1 LTQTLPDTTTAF
13 GTILVVEDEGLIAL
27 DLQRRLQALGYTVP
41 TTCATAE
48 EAFTAASS
56 HVPDLILMDIRLR
69 GERDGIDAAEQI
81 RTKLDIPVVFLTA
94 HADMATLDRAKAA
107 SPFGYIVKPFGS
119 TDLRANIEIARYRH
133 KAEQIVRRNEAW
145 LAAALG
151 SLNEAVI
158 VATPDCLI
166 ETMNPLAERLTGWPL
181 ERARGRSVDEIFV
194 VVDAQTN
201 RPVTHPAL
209 AVLAHE
215 SGSGSVQAEYR
226 LFGRGGGSALIK
238 AVVSS
243 TCSEDGLAVLV
254 FAFRDIAAEREL
266 ERLARQSQRME
277 TVSSMAGALAHDLN
291 NVLTVVL
298 GYADLLQSKPESRCP
313 EVEQIRLA
321 GVMGARLAKDLLR
334 ASRTDV
340 VRSEVLDWNEL
351 IGSSEKMLARILS
364 PRSTIRLA
372 LCPEALYIRSDQT
385 QLRQILVNIAT
396 NARDAMPKGGELLIS
411 TRLHDSGMI
420 ETIARDTGMGMSPR
434 TVDHIFEPFFT
445 LKGDRGTGLGMSII
459 HSIVSQWGG
468 TISVESLLG
477 AGTSFIIRLPRAEPS
492 ERELESAP
500 SSVDNALDSS
510 PGGPPA
516 TVMLVEDNAAI
527 RDLLREELTNAGF
540 SVITA
545 NDGEAGFAMLRLQ
558 KKSVDLL
565 ITDVMMPRMT
575 GPELAKHCVEACPGA
590 RVLFLSGYSEL
601 TLADNDLLRTGK
613 AEFLGKP
620 LLPADLI
627 SRARAMLLQ

>member
-1 LTQTLPDTTTAF
+1 
-13 GTILVVEDEGLIAL
+13 
-27 DLQRRLQALGYTVP
+27 
-41 TTCATAE
+41 
-48 EAFTAASS
+48 
-56 HVPDLILMDIRLR
+56 
-69 GERDGIDAAEQI
+69 
-81 RTKLDIPVVFLTA
+81 
-94 HADMATLDRAKAA
+94 
-107 SPFGYIVKPFGS
+107 
-119 TDLRANIEIARYRH
+119 
-133 KAEQIVRRNEAW
+133 
-145 LAAALG
+145 
-151 SLNEAVI
+151 
-158 VATPDCLI
+158 
-166 ETMNPLAERLTGWPL
+166 
-181 ERARGRSVDEIFV
+181 
-194 VVDAQTN
+194 
-201 RPVTHPAL
+201 
-209 AVLAHE
+209 
-215 SGSGSVQAEYR
+215 
-226 LFGRGGGSALIK
+226 
-238 AVVSS
+238 
-243 TCSEDGLAVLV
+243 
-254 FAFRDIAAEREL
+254 
-266 ERLARQSQRME
+266 
-277 TVSSMAGALAHDLN
+277 
-291 NVLTVVL
+291 
-298 GYADLLQSKPESRCP
+298 
-313 EVEQIRLA
+313 
-321 GVMGARLAKDLLR
+321 
-334 ASRTDV
+334 
-340 VRSEVLDWNEL
+340 
-351 IGSSEKMLARILS
+351 
-364 PRSTIRLA
+364 
-372 LCPEALYIRSDQT
+372 
-385 QLRQILVNIAT
+385 
-396 NARDAMPKGGELLIS
+396 
-411 TRLHDSGMI
+411 
-420 ETIARDTGMGMSPR
+420 
-434 TVDHIFEPFFT
+434 
-445 LKGDRGTGLGMSII
+445 MSII